1 MPSAPEGHPGA
12 VRQTWRAALC
22 LAAVAAAAL
31 AAWHTAPDQAEAGR
45 FGVLLA
51 LGLAGFATTRLA
63 MAAPDGTPPL
73 RKLAD
78 IWATIALWGL
88 PALILVVL
96 VVLVAGVALS
106 PPSDLRGQAWTAL
119 WTAAGASGAELLK
132 QGAYDPRTGADL
144 LMHGWLAGVAAQLAL
159 VWSLAVVVLR
169 RFGPSRGIAAVAGLA
184 ALASFAL
191 DIGMRRQGFDPQAF
205 FLSPTRAWPFLIGAV
220 AALVPK
226 ATSAPVAGP
235 VAPVLGLIERF
246 GVLALPVYLWVWP
259 LLAGPRL
266 ILARPLTVPET
277 LAALAGAVLLAV
289 ATHLWIERP
298 VRRRFRGR
306 PLAAL
311 GATGLA
317 LLSVAAA
324 AATIYALEGLPGRAS
339 PEVRAEEAGMGRR
352 PPLSSACHTE
362 GDSLPR
368 AGDCTVPAGGPAE
381 VVLWGNSHADHLSPA
396 VLTWARGRGLGVRQA
411 TRSGCLPLLRP
422 RAGLVDPGCVRFNRA
437 AVAEWRETRPR
448 VVLIGAGWTLLTA
461 KARGDEAVVL
471 EALTDELTHTVRTL
485 RAALG
490 PDARIVLL
498 GTTPDYAFSP
508 ARCLARRV
516 FLDLDTTRCDRAR
529 PDNLATARAVDRRLA
544 GIAVAEPGVILY
556 RPWDAL
562 CEGDR
567 CHTRGAGGPWYS
579 DPSHLTAAGGAIQAE
594 ALARALDAGVPDAG

>member
-31 AAWHTAPDQAEAGR
+31 AAWHAAPGQAEAGR

-51 LGLAGFATTRLA
+51 LGLAGYATTRLA
-63 MAAPDGTPPL
+63 MAAPDGTPTF

-78 IWATIALWGL
+78 VWAPLALWGL
-88 PALILVVL
+88 PALTAVIL

-132 QGAYDPRTGADL
+132 QGAYDPRTGEDL

-159 VWSLAVVVLR
+159 VWSVAMVVLR
-169 RFGPSRGIAAVAGLA
+169 RFGLTRGIAAVAGLG

-191 DIGMRRQGFDPQAF
+191 DIGMRHQGFDPQGF
-205 FLSPTRAWPFLIGAV
+205 FLSPTRAWPFLIGAA
-220 AALVPK
+220 AALIPK
-226 ATSAPVAGP
+226 APSRPVAGP
-235 VAPVLGLIERF
+235 VAPILSLLERF
-246 GVLALPVYLWVWP
+246 GVLALPFYLWLWP
-259 LLAGPRL
+259 LLAWPRL
-266 ILARPLTVPET
+266 ILGRPLTVPET
-277 LAALAGAVLLAV
+277 LAALAGAILLAV
-289 ATHLWIERP
+289 ATHRWIERP

-306 PLAAL
+306 PLAAM

-317 LLSVAAA
+317 LLLVAGA

-339 PEVRAEEAGMGRR
+339 LEVRAEEAGMGRR

-362 GDSLPR
+362 DDDLPP
-368 AGDCTVPAGGPAE
+368 AAACTVPADGAAE

-396 VLTWARGRGLGVRQA
+396 VLAWAQGRGLGVRQA

-437 AVAEWRETRPR
+437 AVAEWRGKRPR
-448 VVLIGAGWTLLTA
+448 VVLIGAGWTLLMA
-461 KARGDEAVVL
+461 KASGDDAVVL
-471 EALTDELTHTVRTL
+471 EALADELTHTVRAL

-490 PDARIVLL
+490 AEARIVLL
-498 GTTPDYAFSP
+498 GTTPDHAFSP
-508 ARCLARRV
+508 ARCRARRV
-516 FLDLDTTRCDRAR
+516 FLDLDPARCDRAK
-529 PDNLATARAVDRRLA
+529 PDNLVMARAVDRRLA
-544 GIAVAEPGVILY
+544 EIAAAEPGVILY

-567 CHTRGAGGPWYS
+567 CQTRGVGGPWYS
-579 DPSHLTAAGGAIQAE
+579 DPSHLTAAGGAIQAK
-594 ALARALDAGVPDAG
+594 ALARALDAGVPGAG